1 MRLWVIATICAATLQ
16 GMAGAQAAPVDYVQA
31 EQAFETGL
39 TVDNR
44 IKLQVLLIGGGYA
57 NAVPT
62 EHFSTRVFHALQAF
76 QSANNFVPNARPTGA
91 QVERLIAET
100 NGLFAQWG
108 LRKVALPGHATTIW
122 VPFGLGLET
131 RSTAMGLHYRDRA
144 GRFALALVSLPHV
157 GLRAAFD
164 GLVEPKRQ
172 AGWAIHYAAMK
183 DGWFAVSATG
193 PDGVDLYYRYH
204 REGAALTGFAMD
216 WNNALG
222 DVHAERIAVIDSG
235 ALAASMTGAPFT
247 DPPETAIAQVPAA
260 PIPAPQPAA
269 VPVAPTPAPPP
280 RQGAST
286 GTGFFVSEDGHLV
299 TNAHV
304 VKDCSSIAVKTDD
317 GAVQAAVVLATD
329 ATNDLTLLKLAKKPA
344 RVAALRIGARLGEG
358 VEAFGF
364 PHSDILSTAGNFTLG
379 NVTALAGM
387 RDDIRYLQISAP
399 VQAGNSGGPLLD
411 GSGALVGVVT
421 AKLNA
426 IKVMLASDDL
436 PQNVNFAVK
445 AAMVAAFLDANR
457 VTYKVAVPG
466 GAALPPADIAD
477 QARAMS
483 GFVVCR

>member
-1 MRLWVIATICAATLQ
+1 MRLVSIGAICTVILTSGLTSAS
-16 GMAGAQAAPVDYVQA
+16 AAPPGYRQA
-31 EQAFETGL
+31 EQVFETDYS
-39 TVDNR
+39 VEER
-44 IKLQVLLIGGGYA
+44 IRLQILLIAGGHA

-76 QSANNFVPNARPTGA
+76 QIANGFPANGRPTGP
-91 QVERLIAET
+91 QIDRLFAET

-108 LRKVALPGHATTIW
+108 FRKVGLPGHAATVW
-122 VPFGLGLET
+122 VPFGLGLDV
-131 RSTAMGLHYRDRA
+131 RATAMGLHYRDRA
-144 GRFALALVSLPHV
+144 GRFSLALVSLPHV
-157 GLRAAFD
+157 GLRAALD

-172 AGWAIHYAAMK
+172 AGWAIHYAAIK

-193 PDGVDLYYRYH
+193 PDGVDHYYRYH
-204 REGAALTGFAMD
+204 QDGAAITGFAMD
-216 WNNALG
+216 WDNALG

-235 ALAASMTGAPFT
+235 ALAAAMTGAPFT
-247 DPPETAIAQVPAA
+247 DPPPAA
-260 PIPAPQPAA
+260 VAEAPPAPAPQQAA
-269 VPVAPTPAPPP
+269 VPVAPAPAPPP
-280 RQGAST
+280 RQGVST

-304 VKDCSSIAVKTDD
+304 VKACSAIAVKTDD
-317 GAVQAAVVLATD
+317 GAVQAGVVLATD
-329 ATNDLTLLKLAKKPA
+329 ATNDLALLKLAKKPA

-364 PHSDILSTAGNFTLG
+364 PHSDILSTGGNFTLG
-379 NVTALAGM
+379 NVTALSGM

-411 GSGALVGVVT
+411 GSGALVGVVS
-421 AKLNA
+421 AKLDA

-457 VTYKVAVPG
+457 VAYKVAVSG